1 MVNATFDV
9 LRALFVYFYWVE
21 TKNLTLEEIDEK
33 FDGIKHSD
41 VPNLS
46 AVMRGEADMYKTME
60 ADVTEV

>member
-1 MVNATFDV
+1 
-9 LRALFVYFYWVE
+9 LFVYFYWVE

-46 AVMRGEADMYKTME
+46 AVMRGGANMYETME

>member
-9 LRALFVYFYWVE
+9 LCVFFVYFYWVE

-41 VPNLS
+41 VPNLG
-46 AVMRGEADMYKTME
+46 AIMRGEADMSKIME
-60 ADVTEV
+60 ANVEEV